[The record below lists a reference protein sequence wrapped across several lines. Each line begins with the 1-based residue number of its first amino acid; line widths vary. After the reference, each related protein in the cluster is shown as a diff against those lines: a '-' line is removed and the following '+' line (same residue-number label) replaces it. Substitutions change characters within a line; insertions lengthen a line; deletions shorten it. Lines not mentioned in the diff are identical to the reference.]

1 MRLPIAARHLVAD
14 QRVARGR
21 IGNAQQRLGQAHQ
34 RHPFLRRQREL
45 LQQPLHD
52 AGAPTLAPARAQR
65 AGQPVR
71 QRVRGGGLL
80 GRQARGAQQRGQRFG
95 FRHARGGGDGGAQRR
110 LRRDLGVQGGEGVG
124 GGHGGIQG
132 VWERP
137 WPRWQPVIARGADRG
152 RGRSHRG
159 EHAAIVRCSPPNK
172 SPTWAPL
179 AAKYSAMPT
188 THPDL
193 DRIDL
198 RILGALQR
206 DGRISNLKLADTV
219 SLSPTAVLARVQRLT
234 REGFIRGY
242 HAELDP
248 GKLGRGMVV
257 FVEVLLDRT
266 TPNVFDQFKAA
277 VQVHDEIMEC
287 HMVAGGFDYLLK
299 TRMADMA
306 AYRAFAGQVL
316 WQLPGVRETRTYAV
330 MEEVKSGTA
339 LPLG

>member
-1 MRLPIAARHLVAD
+1 
-14 QRVARGR
+14 
-21 IGNAQQRLGQAHQ
+21 
-34 RHPFLRRQREL
+34 
-45 LQQPLHD
+45 
-52 AGAPTLAPARAQR
+52 
-65 AGQPVR
+65 
-71 QRVRGGGLL
+71 
-80 GRQARGAQQRGQRFG
+80 
-95 FRHARGGGDGGAQRR
+95 
-110 LRRDLGVQGGEGVG
+110 
-124 GGHGGIQG
+124 
-132 VWERP
+132 
-137 WPRWQPVIARGADRG
+137 
-152 RGRSHRG
+152 
-159 EHAAIVRCSPPNK
+159 
-172 SPTWAPL
+172 
-179 AAKYSAMPT
+179 MPT

-287 HMVAGGFDYLLK
+287 HMVAGGFDYLIK
-299 TRMADMA
+299 ARVADMD
-306 AYRAFAGQVL
+306 AYRVFLGDILVRM
-316 WQLPGVRETRTYAV
+316 PGVRETRTYAV
-330 MEEVKSGTA
+330 LEEVKSTTV
-339 LPLG
+339 LPL